1 MDLDTL
7 PVAECC
13 FMVML
18 IQTRMGAQWTRRVL
32 LDTILAWVQL

>member
-7 PVAECC
+7 PVEECC

-18 IQTRMGAQWTRRVL
+18 IQTRFGAHWIGRVL
-32 LDTILAWVQL
+32 PDIFLAWVQV

>member
-7 PVAECC
+7 PVEECC

-18 IQTRMGAQWTRRVL
+18 IQTGLGAQWTERVL
-32 LDTILAWVQL
+32 LDTVLAWVQL